1 MDEMDGGEM
10 DELDDG
16 TARTGWAEVDWP
28 DWPVP

>member
-1 MDEMDGGEM
+1 MEEERWTD

-16 TARTGWAEVDWP
+16 TARTGWAEVDRP